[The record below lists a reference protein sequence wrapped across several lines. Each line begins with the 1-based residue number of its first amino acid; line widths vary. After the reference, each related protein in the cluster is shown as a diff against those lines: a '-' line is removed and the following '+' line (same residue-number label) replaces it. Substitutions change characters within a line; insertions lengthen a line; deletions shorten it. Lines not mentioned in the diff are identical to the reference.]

1 MDNCRIYMTQHKQT
15 QSVWK
20 RGTQRERADKETGV
34 DGRVDR
40 GIVLTA
46 SLLLLFGLIM
56 VYSASAPFSL
66 RYYGSDT
73 HLLAKQLIA
82 AALGIGL
89 LILFSCIDYHR
100 LQHVDDIL
108 LLGAFVLTF
117 LTLLPLGAI
126 SDGRWLR
133 IGSFALQPTEVLKF
147 ALIIYLAAA
156 IDRKKDSMRSFTD
169 GVLPFILVL
178 LVIAAVTMNQPDFGM
193 TLIFGSVTVLMLFL
207 GGARLA
213 HLLALAV
220 GSLPFIVL
228 AIRIAPY
235 RLARVLSFLNPHAY
249 SASSGYQTIQS
260 LVAIGSGGLIGRGLG
275 ASRAKLFYL
284 PQAYNDFIFSVTA
297 EELGLIGSLVLI
309 GLFAAFAWRAFA
321 ISRVAPD
328 RFGSLLAIGIGFVI
342 TFQAILNLGVATG
355 LLPVTGLTLPF
366 ISNGGSSLLVTLAMV
381 GVLLNISK
389 QGGQ

>member
-1 MDNCRIYMTQHKQT
+1 MDNCLTYMTRHKQM

-20 RGTQRERADKETGV
+20 CGTQRERADKETGV

-73 HLLAKQLIA
+73 HLLVKQLIA

-89 LILFSCIDYHR
+89 LILFSYIDYHR

-207 GGARLA
+207 GGARLT

-389 QGGQ
+389 QGGE

>member
-1 MDNCRIYMTQHKQT
+1 
-15 QSVWK
+15 V
-20 RGTQRERADKETGV
+20 
-34 DGRVDR
+34 
-40 GIVLTA
+40 
-46 SLLLLFGLIM
+46 
-56 VYSASAPFSL
+56 
-66 RYYGSDT
+66 
-73 HLLAKQLIA
+73 KQLIA

-89 LILFSCIDYHR
+89 LILFSYIDYHR

-207 GGARLA
+207 GGARLT

-389 QGGQ
+389 QGGE